1 MSNTIAKTCLECGDS
16 FHGRV
21 DKKFC
26 SDQCR
31 SAFNNHMKKDSRDYV
46 RRVNYILRKNHRILG
61 ELLQGGQ
68 NQIAIETLKARGF
81 DFNHFT
87 SLYPSGNGVNYYCY
101 EHGFAR
107 DKRDECII
115 LLTKD
120 I

>member
-1 MSNTIAKTCLECGDS
+1 MINTYAKACPECGDS
-16 FHGRV
+16 FQGRT

-31 SAFNNHMKKDSRDYV
+31 SAFNNQMKKGSRDYV

-61 ELLQGGQ
+61 ELLQGGHD
-68 NQIAIETLKARGF
+68 QIAIETLKARGF

-87 SLYPSGNGVNYYCY
+87 SLYPSGNGVSYYCY

-107 DKRDECII
+107 DKKEPIII
-115 LLTKD
+115 LLTKE